1 MTRVNMIQAEINEII
16 NNVNVNIN
24 INNVITLFSFK
35 PIVK

>member
-24 INNVITLFSFK
+24 INNVITLFNFK